1 MPPIRYRL
9 RERFSATASTSTT
22 QDDNNSAALSA
33 EIDMPNKIVTSSQA
47 TICTALGSNTTEGG
61 TSTSHSYDSMPTTG
75 SYRRVAF
82 LYSKS
87 CFYYE
92 FLNIKKFN

>member
-9 RERFSATASTSTT
+9 SATASTTTT
-22 QDDNNSAALSA
+22 QDDNNDNSSVALPA
-33 EIDMPNKIVTSSQA
+33 EIDISNKIVTSSQA

-75 SYRRVAF
+75 SYRRVAS
-82 LYSKS
+82 L
-87 CFYYE
+87 
-92 FLNIKKFN
+92 